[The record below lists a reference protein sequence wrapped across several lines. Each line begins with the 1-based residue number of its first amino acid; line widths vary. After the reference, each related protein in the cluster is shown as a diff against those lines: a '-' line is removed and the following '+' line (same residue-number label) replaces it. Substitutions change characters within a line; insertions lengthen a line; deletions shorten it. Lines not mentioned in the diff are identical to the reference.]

1 MAMQSLADMIPHR
14 TETRHCPQHGEY
26 EATIAII
33 RGKELPESGCRQ
45 CLEEQDRA
53 EQLEQQRQDA
63 AERKQLRIDNQMRRA
78 AIPRRFADR
87 RLSTY
92 KAQNEDQR
100 RALASCTRYADQ
112 FDQALE
118 HGTNLIL
125 CGNPGTGKTHLAIG
139 IAWQVMDA
147 GHTAAFT
154 TTMDAIRRV
163 RETYSR
169 DSHETERQAIEALS
183 KPDLLILDEVGVQLG
198 TEAERLTLFEIINA
212 RYQDMRPTILISNL
226 SLDGIEEYLGQ
237 RGMDRMREG
246 GGRAVVFNWGSY
258 RREVA

>member
-1 MAMQSLADMIPHR
+1 MEAIGNLIPHR
-14 TETRHCPQHGEY
+14 TETRYCPKHGDYTATILTIGGEEKPGGGCPQ
-26 EATIAII
+26 
-33 RGKELPESGCRQ
+33 
-45 CLEEQDRA
+45 CLAEHDRA
-53 EQLEQQRQDA
+53 EAEQQRQQDI
-63 AERKQLRIDNQMRRA
+63 AERKQRRIDNKMRRA

-87 RLSTY
+87 RLSNY
-92 KAQNEDQR
+92 RAENEGQR
-100 RALASCTRYADQ
+100 RALASATRYADQ
-112 FDQALE
+112 FDDALDN
-118 HGTNLIL
+118 GTNLIL
-125 CGNPGTGKTHLAIG
+125 AGTPGTGKTHLAIG

-169 DSHETERQAIEALS
+169 DSRETERQALESLS
-183 KPDLLILDEVGVQLG
+183 QPDLLILDEVGVQLG
-198 TEAERLTLFEIINA
+198 TEAERMTLFEILNR

-246 GGRAVVFNWGSY
+246 GGRAVVFDWGSY
-258 RREVA
+258 RRGAA